1 MSYSKLSLHK
11 KLDLPSH
18 TFTTTEPSPEIEYLF
33 DKVGSLNDYKRRSH
47 NYVIDKTLKKRT
59 LAYSVTT
66 VNEQPVLGSL
76 AWTRPL
82 YNGVIR
88 LCTRY
93 CIDPDW
99 AHLNFGKGTDGMR
112 LDTMDHIIQQLKVC
126 QELGH
131 NDFFVG
137 RNDKS
142 KGRRSQ
148 KIAKQISKYTGIDW
162 KVSDTEVLCSM
173 GIEDDQSWQFI
184 IYNGRKDFNYES
196 EFKR

>member
-1 MSYSKLSLHK
+1 
-11 KLDLPSH
+11 
-18 TFTTTEPSPEIEYLF
+18 
-33 DKVGSLNDYKRRSH
+33 
-47 NYVIDKTLKKRT
+47 
-59 LAYSVTT
+59 
-66 VNEQPVLGSL
+66 
-76 AWTRPL
+76 
-82 YNGVIR
+82 
-88 LCTRY
+88 
-93 CIDPDW
+93 
-99 AHLNFGKGTDGMR
+99 
-112 LDTMDHIIQQLKVC
+112 MDHIIQQLKVC

-142 KGRRSQ
+142 RGRRSQ

-173 GIEDDQSWQFI
+173 GIEDDQSWQYI